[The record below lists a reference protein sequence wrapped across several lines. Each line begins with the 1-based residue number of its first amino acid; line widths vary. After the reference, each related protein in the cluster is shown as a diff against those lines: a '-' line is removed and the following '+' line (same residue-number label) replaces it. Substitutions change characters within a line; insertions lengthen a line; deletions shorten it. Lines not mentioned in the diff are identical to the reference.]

1 MKIEDED
8 SEDEIDK
15 IEVDIE
21 EFKKRQRKQRQI
33 IIIVIFLNVFLIGFS
48 IFLFFWRNTNIYST
62 KPLVIGPKDNY
73 SNCII
78 FLHGLN
84 DSAEHFKE
92 FFEKINFKKKN
103 STKLIIMQAPKRD
116 IEHNKMKQAPTWY
129 DTYWNPK
136 NSSKLYNFEEATKS
150 RDIIKEIINQ
160 EAKLLNGNY
169 SKIIIGGHSQ
179 GASLSLYTGYT
190 MDYLLGGVISLCRA
204 LFEQVNF
211 NENKNKLNVFLLHRE
226 NDKIIPFIC
235 HKKIVKNISNYEGVS
250 KYYYPNDNNF
260 ANNTFTQLISN
271 LTNFLDKI
279 L

>member
-1 MKIEDED
+1 MKIEDVD

-15 IEVDIE
+15 MESNIE
-21 EFKKRQRKQRQI
+21 EFKKIQKKQKQI

-48 IFLFFWRNTNIYST
+48 IFLFFWRNININST
-62 KPLVIGPKDNY
+62 KPLFIEPKDNY

-84 DSAEHFKE
+84 DTSEYFKE

-103 STKLIIMQAPKRD
+103 STKLIFMRVPNRD
-116 IEHNKMKQAPTWY
+116 LSHKNMKQITALY
-129 DTYWNPK
+129 DINWNLNNSPK
-136 NSSKLYNFEEATKS
+136 SDIFEEVTKS
-150 RDIIKEIINQ
+150 RDIIKEIINK

-190 MDYLLGGVISLCRA
+190 MDYLLGGVISLCRT
-204 LFEQVNF
+204 LFEQVNN
-211 NENKNKLNVFLLHRE
+211 NENKNKLNVFLFLGD
-226 NDKIIPFIC
+226 NDTIIPFIC
-235 HKKIVKNISNYEGVS
+235 HKKTVRKFYEDVS
-250 KYYYPNDNNF
+250 KYYYPNANHY
-260 ANNTFTQLISN
+260 ANNTFATLISN
-271 LTNFLDKI
+271 LTYFLDRI